1 MLPGALPVSA
11 ASSKRGAAAPRP
23 TALVVLASRAA
34 VLKRILP
41 SRRAA
46 GRGSTVGSATRSLH
60 TSPPGQSASARQR
73 AVVPAL
79 HLPRMLATGGARMS
93 GTQSAPR
100 TQGLF
105 EPQSA
110 SCAQAA
116 PPGWLQNPVE
126 AGQSLFVP
134 HRRGKSLLM
143 QRRVSGSPQAGSIR
157 AAAAAPTPFRARE
170 VAT

>member
-1 MLPGALPVSA
+1 MLTTLPGTLPVTA

-23 TALVVLASRAA
+23 TPLVTLASRAA

-41 SRRAA
+41 SRTAA
-46 GRGSTVGSATRSLH
+46 GTGSTVGSATRSLQV
-60 TSPPGQSASARQR
+60 SPTGQSPFTLQR
-73 AVVPAL
+73 WLVVRL
-79 HLPRMLATGGARMS
+79 HFPWMLATGGPRTS

-100 TQGLF
+100 TQGGF

-134 HRRGKSLLM
+134 HRRVKSLLM
-143 QRRVSGSPQAGSIR
+143 QRRLSGSPEAGSIG
-157 AAAAAPTPFRARE
+157 AAAATRTTLRAR
-170 VAT
+170 